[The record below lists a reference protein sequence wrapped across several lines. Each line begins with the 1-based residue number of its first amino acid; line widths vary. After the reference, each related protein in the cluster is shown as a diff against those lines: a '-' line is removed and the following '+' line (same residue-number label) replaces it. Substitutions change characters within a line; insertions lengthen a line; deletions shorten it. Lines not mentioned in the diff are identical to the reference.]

1 MDFFLK
7 YHHPPRTEKEREDL
21 YGRIR
26 WIAFWLDNVAN
37 VGGLN
42 IGLESIVGLIPVFGD
57 FIGLFASLY
66 QIYLSRLFGIPMHLL
81 MRMLLN
87 VVLDFLVG
95 LVPWIGDVLDVFYK
109 SNQYNLTILS
119 VSG

>member
-42 IGLESIVGLIPVFGD
+42 IGLESIVGLIPVFGKKAKATPLPTCCIS
-57 FIGLFASLY
+57 FPHRFFLCHS
-66 QIYLSRLFGIPMHLL
+66 LL
-81 MRMLLN
+81 MG
-87 VVLDFLVG
+87 VCS
-95 LVPWIGDVLDVFYK
+95 P
-109 SNQYNLTILS
+109 
-119 VSG
+119 